1 MLSSCHDSHSA
12 ESANFRGSRCVYH
25 FTNCPYHL
33 KDRSIRN
40 YGFLL
45 PHSPSVLYP
54 FYPIHP
60 VSYPLIISPLL
71 NFLIKHLSSS
81 PPSWVVDWF
90 WWLVW
95 LSGLCSFYS
104 CFVFLCRFYG
114 WLVLL
119 CFGFIGS
126 VGLVWVCFLL
136 SFFYPIHP
144 VSFPLSF
151 TQPLN
156 FLIKPLSSS
165 PLSWV
170 VDRF

>member
-1 MLSSCHDSHSA
+1 MLLSSTLDSMSTSLLLSHTILC
-12 ESANFRGSRCVYH
+12 GSIP
-25 FTNCPYHL
+25 TLP
-33 KDRSIRN
+33 
-40 YGFLL
+40 LL
-45 PHSPSVLYP
+45 SHSPSVLYP

-71 NFLIKHLSSS
+71 NFLPKPLSSS
-81 PPSWVVDWF
+81 PLSWVVDWF

-136 SFFYPIHP
+136 YFFSPYLPHSPSVPSTFFYPSLKITYQAQ
-144 VSFPLSF
+144 SFGAGISESDE
-151 TQPLN
+151 
-156 FLIKPLSSS
+156 K
-165 PLSWV
+165 
-170 VDRF
+170 